1 MIHIVEGIGQAVA
14 HDVGTF
20 LGEVDIVGAAE
31 TIVHPG
37 GHGVGTTHG
46 VVDAPIGST
55 VGGGGGAEA
64 VDNLGKPRIGAEAG
78 DGVGAGAHVGRAD
91 EEDKGLWAATVQAV
105 DLIAH
110 LFAVVGD
117 GFGAAEIGHRVAAEL
132 HNDETNIHKGI
143 GLGELV
149 GVDLGELMTGTATHG
164 DIVYG
169 YARTAVDKSAVE
181 VGVARDSDMNV
192 VGERVEAIFNSMDT
206 FVGAFELLVGAS
218 TRGDGDRERA
228 GSVAE
233 DEFCTVEREEPAVA
247 RAMDAGLDGR
257 GGRAV
262 DMKILHHR
270 AIVSIPHNRI
280 HKGGGHR
287 YPHLS
292 AYFSAQPCQICSQES
307 IKTGHADKDSLE
319 LSKVFYILDCLR
331 DSLKICTQGYT
342 PVIQVKIEH
351 TVGKAI
357 LFCHHCA

>member
-31 TIVHPG
+31 TIVHPC

-64 VDNLGKPRIGAEAG
+64 VDNLRKPRIGAEAG
-78 DGVGAGAHVGRAD
+78 DGIGAGAHVGRAD

-132 HNDETNIHKGI
+132 HDDETNIHKGI

-149 GVDLGELMTGTATHG
+149 GVDLGELMAGTATHG

-169 YARTAVDKSAVE
+169 YAWTAVDKSAVE
-181 VGVARDSDMNV
+181 VGVARDSNMNV

-247 RAMDAGLDGR
+247 RAMGAGLDGR
-257 GGRAV
+257 GSRAV
-262 DMKILHHR
+262 DVEILHHR
-270 AIVSIPHNRI
+270 AIVSGSTHYERVA
-280 HKGGGHR
+280 KGRLPDEVACAIGADREGGDEGGERDKSWATTAKVRLHVGTEAVGDAV
-287 YPHLS
+287 HLDLGI
-292 AYFSAQPCQICSQES
+292 AVVEN
-307 IKTGHADKDSLE
+307 ADGAAGLGD
-319 LSKVFYILDCLR
+319 
-331 DSLKICTQGYT
+331 
-342 PVIQVKIEH
+342 
-351 TVGKAI
+351 
-357 LFCHHCA
+357 